1 VYKRIQEWFAS
12 QWLHDGQ
19 GDCTKKDNLALATA
33 VLLYEV
39 MRSDDKFT
47 ASEEKTYRLQLEQH
61 FSLSDAALD
70 TLCELTQEKAEN
82 AVDFQQ
88 FTKVLNEMC
97 TLEQKRAI
105 MESLWSVAYAD
116 HELSAD
122 EEYTIRKI
130 ADLLYVPHSQ
140 FIQSKLKVREQKL

>member
-1 VYKRIQEWFAS
+1 VYKRIQEWFTS
-12 QWLHDGQ
+12 QWLSDGQ
-19 GDCTKKDNLALATA
+19 GSSNQEDNLALATA

-39 MRSDDKFT
+39 MRSDDEFT
-47 ASEEKTYRLQLEQH
+47 ASEERAYRLQLEQH
-61 FSLSDAALD
+61 FSLSHTALD

-116 HELSAD
+116 HKLSAD

-130 ADLLYVPHSQ
+130 ADLLFVPHSQ
-140 FIQSKLKVREQKL
+140 FIQSKLTVQEQQH